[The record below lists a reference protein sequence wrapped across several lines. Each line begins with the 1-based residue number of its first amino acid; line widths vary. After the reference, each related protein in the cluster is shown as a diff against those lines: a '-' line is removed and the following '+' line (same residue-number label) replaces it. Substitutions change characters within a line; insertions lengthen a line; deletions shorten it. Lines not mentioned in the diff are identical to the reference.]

1 MTSPTCAEASAPEL
15 AWHGAAPRLP
25 CLVWRWP
32 VPQLAISSAPVG
44 GGITAVRWV
53 INAQVPA
60 DYTRCDLDAHLQA
73 IAAECACPGAGLGL
87 LTAAQVRRWQRGE
100 EAGVSADATV
110 GISRPTYA
118 ADAEDAISVYQPQT
132 INLVIQLPVRLTE
145 AALVNAVITATEAKT
160 QALFEAGV
168 SGTGTASDAVC
179 ILCPA
184 QGPQVS
190 FAGPRSAWGARLAR
204 AVHAAVRA
212 GVRTAWPPR

>member
-1 MTSPTCAEASAPEL
+1 MAATPCAEASAPAL
-15 AWHGAAPRLP
+15 AWHGEPPRLP
-25 CLVWRWP
+25 CLVWRWTAP
-32 VPQLAISSAPVG
+32 RLAISSAPVG

-60 DYTRCDLDAHLQA
+60 DYARCDLGAHLQA
-73 IAAECACPGAGLGL
+73 IAADCACTGPGIGL

-132 INLVIQLPVRLTE
+132 INLVVQLPVRLTP

-168 SGTGTASDAVC
+168 PGTGTASDAVC

-184 QGPQVS
+184 QGPQAS
-190 FAGPRSAWGARLAR
+190 FAGPRSTWGARLAR
-204 AVHAAVRA
+204 AVYAAIHA
-212 GVRTAWPPR
+212 GLKTAWPPR